1 MNSLKNKQILIGLIL
16 LGLLFLSGCASKRVL
31 KKYYILEPSLKT
43 VLADSL
49 QYSTLPYRV
58 LVNPFIVRPA
68 FKTKKIALRTKS
80 NELQYY
86 IYHLWGEAPDDAL
99 RFFIWRRLN
108 VLKVFKQ
115 ASVELTNTA
124 PQYLID
130 GTIDLLEWQEPTK
143 HIKKPVAHVQMVFY
157 FKDFRSGKILVEHAF
172 DRTAPLPTKSGMNDF
187 ALAVNRILNREV
199 DSFIQEIIAKL
210 K

>member
-1 MNSLKNKQILIGLIL
+1 MLLVFAL
-16 LGLLFLSGCASKRVL
+16 LGILVLSGCASKRIL

-49 QYSTLPYRV
+49 RYTTLPYRV

-68 FKTKKIALRTKS
+68 FKSKKIALRTRS

-108 VLKVFKQ
+108 VLNVFKQ

-130 GTIDLLEWQEPTK
+130 GTIDLLEWQTPND
-143 HIKKPVAHVQMVFY
+143 HVDKPVAHVQMVFY
-157 FKDFRSGKILVEHAF
+157 FKDFKSGKILVKHAF
-172 DRTAPLPTKSGMNDF
+172 DRTAPLPAKSSMNDF

-199 DSFIQEIIAKL
+199 DIFIQEIILKL